1 MPTSITHSPAP
12 SQNTPTNPHE
22 RAPCGLRAARG
33 ARTGSTARAQ
43 NRKAAVECARDRP
56 AGYDESVPRNK
67 GTRSRQSTAA
77 PLARERHRHETPE
90 KQWIAARD
98 HGFCMALERL
108 RKSTKRN
115 KQPSGNIIGQMRD
128 ERSAPYS
135 DGSQKGAGSDR
146 TPENARLICE
156 LPSRP
161 AESSNV
167 FPVDRRP
174 KTAVYSTSPNSI
186 VHSREFAFHIGQN
199 RPEPGFHID
208 QNQVEPSSRPGQN
221 LPCFYPIRPSPAP
234 PSSAPAKP
242 GPK

>member
-1 MPTSITHSPAP
+1 
-12 SQNTPTNPHE
+12 
-22 RAPCGLRAARG
+22 
-33 ARTGSTARAQ
+33 
-43 NRKAAVECARDRP
+43 
-56 AGYDESVPRNK
+56 
-67 GTRSRQSTAA
+67 
-77 PLARERHRHETPE
+77 
-90 KQWIAARD
+90 
-98 HGFCMALERL
+98 MALERL

-199 RPEPGFHID
+199 QPEPGFASVKINLNRALASD
-208 QNQVEPSSRPGQN
+208 KTYPACIRSGQARPRPRPLQ
-221 LPCFYPIRPSPAP
+221 PSPVPNSIHCCQPYRRLSVIGTQRQGWQQPRRRCQRA
-234 PSSAPAKP
+234 
-242 GPK
+242 GPCNESPTGRKFFVD